1 MKKRLAKTDLR
12 YLQILYA
19 VWRLVVY
26 YAYLFQL
33 DVKEPAKTVADIT
46 QKAGVTHLQITFNR
60 IENSE
65 VEHSALEI
73 KDIFNEYLRYVLLPS
88 QKLIPPY
95 QNGTGIYD
103 LIESLYIDEV
113 YLADSYILLDVVY
126 IDNPLAFKYV
136 REQEKIML

>member
-1 MKKRLAKTDLR
+1 M
-12 YLQILYA
+12 
-19 VWRLVVY
+19 Y
-26 YAYLFQL
+26 YSHLFQI

-46 QKAGVTHLQITFNR
+46 QKDGVTHLQITFSR

-65 VEHSALEI
+65 IEYSALEM
-73 KDIFNEYLRYVLLPS
+73 KDIFNEYLRYVLLPN

-103 LIESLYIDEV
+103 LIESLYIDMV

-136 REQEKIML
+136 REQEKILI

>member
-1 MKKRLAKTDLR
+1 MKKRLSKTDFM

-19 VWRLVVY
+19 IWRLVMY
-26 YAYLFQL
+26 YSHLFQI

-46 QKAGVTHLQITFNR
+46 QKDGVTHLQITFSR

-65 VEHSALEI
+65 IEYSALEM
-73 KDIFNEYLRYVLLPS
+73 KDIFNEYLRYVLLPN

-103 LIESLYIDEV
+103 LIESLYIDMV

-136 REQEKIML
+136 REQEKILI

>member
-1 MKKRLAKTDLR
+1 MKKRLSKTDFM

-19 VWRLVVY
+19 IWRLVMY
-26 YAYLFQL
+26 YAHLFQI

-46 QKAGVTHLQITFNR
+46 QKDGVTHLQITFSR

-65 VEHSALEI
+65 IEYSALEM
-73 KDIFNEYLRYVLLPS
+73 KDIFNEYLRYVLLPN

-103 LIESLYIDEV
+103 LIESLYIDMV

-136 REQEKIML
+136 REQEKILI